1 AYIESYY
8 DDTRCVSLTDT
19 SSLAGSSKADVA
31 VVGGGVTGC
40 STALHLA
47 ERGYKVAL
55 LEANRVGWGASGRS
69 GGQILNGFGTDLS
82 VMAKFLGREGM
93 QQAWEMSLEAVRMT
107 AERVDKHDI
116 PCDLAWGAIEVAVK
130 QRHMRAFA
138 EHIRSMRDHYGYDEY
153 EWLDRDALHEHVRSR
168 AYAGGILDPNS
179 GHLHPLNYTLGLAR
193 AAENAGAAIHEN
205 SAVRELKHGRTVR
218 LVTDNGELEAEF
230 AVLAGNAYLGGD
242 VAPELRGRI
251 MPVGNYIVA
260 TEPLSDE
267 QVAQTLPQNDAV
279 ADANFVLDY
288 YHLSGDRRMLY
299 GGQVSYGHKPPRR
312 LRERM
317 ATKLAGLFP

>member
-1 AYIESYY
+1 
-8 DDTRCVSLTDT
+8 
-19 SSLAGSSKADVA
+19 
-31 VVGGGVTGC
+31 
-40 STALHLA
+40 
-47 ERGYKVAL
+47 
-55 LEANRVGWGASGRS
+55 
-69 GGQILNGFGTDLS
+69 
-82 VMAKFLGREGM
+82 
-93 QQAWEMSLEAVRMT
+93 
-107 AERVDKHDI
+107 
-116 PCDLAWGAIEVAVK
+116 
-130 QRHMRAFA
+130 
-138 EHIRSMRDHYGYDEY
+138 
-153 EWLDRDALHEHVRSR
+153 
-168 AYAGGILDPNS
+168 
-179 GHLHPLNYTLGLAR
+179 
-193 AAENAGAAIHEN
+193 HEN

-317 ATKLAGLFP
+317 ATKLAGLFPALKDVHMDYQWGGLVGITINRAPHFGRIDDNIYFAQGYSGHGMALAGLSGRLMAEAIGGQAERFDLYT